1 MKERKVTSH
10 TTEIQRIIRDY
21 HMQFC
26 ANKLDNQE
34 ETDKFLVTY
43 NLSRLNEEYTENL
56 GVFISNEIDS
66 VIQKLP
72 KNKVQDQT
80 ISQGSSTKDL
90 KSHTYSSQTI
100 SNKTKKS
107 SQTHST
113 KPSLPWYQNQTKIP
127 QKSKW
132 EATNSD

>member
-113 KPSLPWYQNQTKIP
+113 KPSLP
-127 QKSKW
+127 
-132 EATNSD
+132 